1 MAASKKKE
9 AASEEARTRI
19 LDAAQA
25 SFAAHGFSA
34 TTTKA
39 IALDAGVPDSLIFYY
54 FPTKKALLA
63 SVLTER
69 NILVELRAALATLTV
84 SDPHAALMKLGLCY
98 LHTFKQHK
106 ELAGILLREFRS
118 HPEVAAQFH
127 ELREE
132 HIAFIASHIQASLYA
147 EQHEPV
153 ENLQAIAR
161 IFLYNIIVLG
171 IIEDPAKPQHFV
183 EEMVNVLLCSLVKK
197 AMPEQA
203 EA

>member
-1 MAASKKKE
+1 MTGGKKKE
-9 AASEEARTRI
+9 GISEEARTRI

-34 TTTKA
+34 TTTKS
-39 IALDAGVPDSLIFYY
+39 IAQDAGVPDSLIFYY

-63 SVLTER
+63 SVLSER
-69 NILVELRAALATLTV
+69 NILVELRAAVATLTT

-98 LHTFKQHK
+98 VHTFKQHK

-118 HPEVAAQFH
+118 HPEVASQFH

-132 HIAFIASHIQASLYA
+132 HIAFIASYIEASLHT
-147 EQHEPV
+147 EQRESVKNVH
-153 ENLQAIAR
+153 AIAR

-171 IIEDPAKPQHFV
+171 IIEDPSEPQHFV
-183 EEMVNVLLCSLVKK
+183 EEMVNVLLCSLVKT
-197 AMPEQA
+197 A
-203 EA
+203 